1 MIAPQ
6 GIRGRQ
12 EASQVLSMPTARP
25 IFNVKAL
32 ETGAGYIIEA
42 IWPDGR
48 IERMVGLYTS
58 PAYAAKWVNE
68 HGEAWIALNQP
79 NYH

>member
-1 MIAPQ
+1 MIALQ
-6 GIRGRQ
+6 GIRARQ
-12 EASQVLSMPTARP
+12 DTCRFAMPTARP

-48 IERMVGLYTS
+48 IERLVDLYTS
-58 PAYAAKWVNE
+58 PAHAAKWVNE

-79 NYH
+79 HYH

>member
-1 MIAPQ
+1 MIALQ
-6 GIRGRQ
+6 GIRARQ
-12 EASQVLSMPTARP
+12 DTCRFAMPTARP

-48 IERMVGLYTS
+48 IERLVGLYTS